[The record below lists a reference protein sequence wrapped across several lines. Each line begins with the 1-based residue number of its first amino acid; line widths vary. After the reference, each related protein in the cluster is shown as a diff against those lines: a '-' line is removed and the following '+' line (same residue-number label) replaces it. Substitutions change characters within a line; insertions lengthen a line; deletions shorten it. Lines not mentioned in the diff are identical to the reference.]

1 MICRCKR
8 ELYEY
13 QETNQKT
20 KLDLT
25 FSLTLN
31 SYPESTALQ
40 PQEHPLIQEHTSFLS
55 LSSQGLLG
63 CFVEGSGLLGCP
75 MLVVPGSL
83 GGTSPSPRRP
93 KAGEGLR
100 PVKAVVW
107 VLAAALRDL
116 REVIEDGKRERKSVQ
131 ERTENPLP
139 SSHLPFLTI
148 TLLQKTFSHSQ
159 DSNYSYWNSGPVHF
173 APSLLNIN
181 PQKIFSLYPFI
192 FTSPKPPRTL
202 HPVHSLPAS
211 FTTHLWAHLL
221 QEAFPD

>member
-1 MICRCKR
+1 MICRCKK

-13 QETNQKT
+13 QETNQKP

-25 FSLTLN
+25 LSLTLN

-55 LSSQGLLG
+55 LSSLGLLG
-63 CFVEGSGLLGCP
+63 CFVEGSGLGCP

-83 GGTSPSPRRP
+83 GGTSPSPRCP

-116 REVIEDGKRERKSVQ
+116 REVIKDGKRERKSVQ

-159 DSNYSYWNSGPVHF
+159 DSNYSY
-173 APSLLNIN
+173 
-181 PQKIFSLYPFI
+181 
-192 FTSPKPPRTL
+192 
-202 HPVHSLPAS
+202 
-211 FTTHLWAHLL
+211 
-221 QEAFPD
+221 

>member
-1 MICRCKR
+1 MICRGKR
-8 ELYEY
+8 ELHEC
-13 QETNQKT
+13 QDTNQKT

-25 FSLTLN
+25 PPLTLN
-31 SYPESTALQ
+31 RYPESTALQ
-40 PQEHPLIQEHTSFLS
+40 PQEHPLTQEHTSLSLS

-63 CFVEGSGLLGCP
+63 CFVEGSGLPGCP

-131 ERTENPLP
+131 ERTKNPLP

-148 TLLQKTFSHSQ
+148 TLLQKAFSHSQ

-173 APSLLNIN
+173 APSQHQS
-181 PQKIFSLYPFI
+181 PKMFSLYPFI

-202 HPVHSLPAS
+202 HPVHSLPTS
-211 FTTHLWAHLL
+211 FTTHL
-221 QEAFPD
+221 